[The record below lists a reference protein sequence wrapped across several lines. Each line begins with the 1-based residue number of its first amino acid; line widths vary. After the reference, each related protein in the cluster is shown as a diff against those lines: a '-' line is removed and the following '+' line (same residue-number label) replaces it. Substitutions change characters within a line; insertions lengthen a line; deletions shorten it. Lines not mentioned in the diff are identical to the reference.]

1 LKLASLALAVVLLL
15 VLLVCPLAQAD
26 GNETAE
32 VQLKVEVIAPGNAT
46 AEVQLRVRVVQP
58 YQPPTREYRY
68 YYVPPSRPSGPA
80 TVYSLPPTY
89 PTYPTLPP
97 GQVISVPPQGGSL
110 CGLELGGIIVIIVIL
125 ISLIIAILF
134 LEKDRK

>member
-1 LKLASLALAVVLLL
+1 MKLTSLALVVVLLL

-32 VQLKVEVIAPGNAT
+32 VQL
-46 AEVQLRVRVVQP
+46 RVRVVQP
-58 YQPPTREYRY
+58 HQPPRHYEEYRY

-134 LEKDRK
+134 LEKEIRNGT